1 MPVLHTTQDQKTFS
15 LICNTN
21 SNKPAAQK
29 KRKKTPYRKIRKIIV
44 KNILKLN
51 SGVKINQISN
61 NTNSIKIKI
70 TVVDGRIY
78 YWGWLVCKSL
88 IVVCRVQ
95 IFHMCQVDFRSCAG
109 TSLMYKKISLF
120 FFEINTRLLIVS
132 PPWGSRPPTRRTT
145 WAPVQESSEV
155 QQQVQLGPAT
165 GLRRLQERTSRPR
178 SDHQAMP

>member
-78 YWGWLVCKSL
+78 Y
-88 IVVCRVQ
+88 
-95 IFHMCQVDFRSCAG
+95 
-109 TSLMYKKISLF
+109 
-120 FFEINTRLLIVS
+120 
-132 PPWGSRPPTRRTT
+132 
-145 WAPVQESSEV
+145 
-155 QQQVQLGPAT
+155 
-165 GLRRLQERTSRPR
+165 
-178 SDHQAMP
+178 